1 VSEELTPA
9 LVARDFPGLPPGR
22 YVTLVVYDT
31 GAGMPPEIRS
41 RMFDPFFTGHGLGLA
56 ATQGIVRGHQG
67 RIRVTTEQGRGA
79 MIKVVSPAVEQA
91 SRPDPVAEPARPL
104 SPRSSG
110 LVLVVDDEEDV
121 RALVREALGLAGVA
135 VIEAESGAAAL
146 DRYAERG
153 AEIGL
158 VILDMTMPVMDG
170 AETFSALMRLDPDVR
185 VLLSSG
191 FTEIRST
198 ERFSGPGLV
207 GFFRKPYTARA
218 LIERVQAALVQG

>member
-1 VSEELTPA
+1 
-9 LVARDFPGLPPGR
+9 
-22 YVTLVVYDT
+22 VVYDT